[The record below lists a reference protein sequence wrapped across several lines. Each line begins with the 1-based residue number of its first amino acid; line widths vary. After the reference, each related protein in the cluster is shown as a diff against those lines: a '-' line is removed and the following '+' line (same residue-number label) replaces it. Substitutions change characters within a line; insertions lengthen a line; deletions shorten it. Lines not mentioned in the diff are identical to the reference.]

1 MGTNSMSVSTDQ
13 VEQFV
18 ERFAAAVS
26 EHRRLLTRLDS
37 AIGDADHGENLNRGM
52 QAALGRLEGDEPAAM
67 LKAVAMA
74 LVSKVG
80 GAAGPLYGTGFLR
93 ASKAVEGKEVLEADD
108 VVAAF
113 DAAFDGVA
121 QRGKSERGQKTM
133 LDALG
138 PALDELRAAVDD
150 GDELDAA
157 LRRAAEAAD
166 RGKRETVPVQAQ
178 RGRAS
183 YLGERS
189 IGHQDPGATST
200 AILVACMTGDDVL
213 VATAAE
219 DASDKDPED
228 GPGVD
233 DA

>member
-1 MGTNSMSVSTDQ
+1 MNVGTDEITA
-13 VEQFV
+13 FV
-18 ERFAAAVS
+18 ERYAAAVA

-37 AIGDADHGENLNRGM
+37 PIGDADHGENMHRGM
-52 QAALGRLEGDEPAAM
+52 QAALERLKGDDPAAL

-93 ASKAVEGKEVLEADD
+93 ASKAVEGRDTLGTADLLG
-108 VVAAF
+108 AL

-121 QRGKSERGQKTM
+121 QRGKSQRGQKTM

-138 PALDELRAAVDD
+138 PAVD
-150 GDELDAA
+150 A
-157 LRRAAEAAD
+157 LRDAVANGVDLDDALRSAAEAAD
-166 RGKRETVPVQAQ
+166 RGKRQTVPLLAQ

-200 AILVACMTGDDVL
+200 AILIACMTGDDGL
-213 VATAAE
+213 IATAAE
-219 DASDKDPED
+219 DASEKKAEN
-228 GPGVD
+228 GPGVA

>member
-1 MGTNSMSVSTDQ
+1 MGIGN
-13 VEQFV
+13 EQITGFV
-18 ERFAAAVS
+18 ERFAEAVA

-37 AIGDADHGENLNRGM
+37 AIGDADHGENMHRGM
-52 QAALGRLEGDEPAAM
+52 RAALERLAGDTPAAL

-93 ASKAVEGKEVLEADD
+93 ASKAVEGKDDLDGADL
-108 VVAAF
+108 VAAL
-113 DAAFDGVA
+113 DAAFEGIA
-121 QRGKSERGQKTM
+121 QRGKSQRGQKTM

-138 PALDELRAAVDD
+138 PAVDALRASVDD
-150 GDELDAA
+150 GADLGDA
-157 LRRAAEAAD
+157 LRSAAEAAD
-166 RGKRETVPVQAQ
+166 EGKRGTVPVQAQ

-200 AILVACMTGDDVL
+200 AMLIACMTGDDAL

-219 DASDKDPED
+219 DASDKEPEE

>member
-1 MGTNSMSVSTDQ
+1 MSVGT
-13 VEQFV
+13 EQITWFV
-18 ERFAAAVS
+18 QRFADAMQ

-37 AIGDADHGENLNRGM
+37 AIGDADHGENMNRGM
-52 QAALGRLEGDEPAAM
+52 QAAVQRLNGDNPEAL

-93 ASKAVEGKEVLEADD
+93 ASKAVEGRDTLDGPDVLEALQ
-108 VVAAF
+108 
-113 DAAFDGVA
+113 AAFDGVA
-121 QRGKSERGQKTM
+121 QRGKSQRGQKTM

-138 PALDELRAAVDD
+138 PAVDALRDALDESSDL
-150 GDELDAA
+150 GGA

-166 RGKRETVPVQAQ
+166 AGKRATVPVQAQ

-200 AILVACMTGDDVL
+200 AILIACMTGDDTL
-213 VATAAE
+213 VAAAAE
-219 DASDKDPED
+219 DASDKAPEE

>member
-1 MGTNSMSVSTDQ
+1 MSVGSDEITA
-13 VEQFV
+13 FV
-18 ERFAAAVS
+18 ERYATAVA

-37 AIGDADHGENLNRGM
+37 PIGDADHGENMHRGM
-52 QAALGRLEGDEPAAM
+52 QAALERLKGDDPAAL

-74 LVSKVG
+74 LISKVG

-93 ASKAVEGKEVLEADD
+93 ASKAVEGKDTLDAADLL
-108 VVAAF
+108 AAL

-121 QRGKSERGQKTM
+121 QRGKSQRGQKTM

-138 PALDELRAAVDD
+138 PAVD
-150 GDELDAA
+150 A
-157 LRRAAEAAD
+157 LRDAVERGTDLDDALRSAAEAAD
-166 RGKRETVPVQAQ
+166 QGKRATVPLLAQ

-200 AILVACMTGDDVL
+200 AMLIACMTGDDGL
-213 VATAAE
+213 VAAAAE
-219 DASDKDPED
+219 DASDKKAEN
-228 GPGVD
+228 GPGVA

>member
-1 MGTNSMSVSTDQ
+1 MSVSTGDITAFIQ
-13 VEQFV
+13 
-18 ERFAAAVS
+18 RFADAVA

-37 AIGDADHGENLNRGM
+37 AIGDADHGENMNRGM
-52 QAALGRLEGDEPAAM
+52 QAALERLSGDDPAAV
-67 LKAVAMA
+67 LKSTAMA

-80 GAAGPLYGTGFLR
+80 GAAGPLYGTAFLR
-93 ASKAVEGKEVLEADD
+93 ASKAVEGKDELDGAD

-113 DAAFDGVA
+113 DAAFEGVA
-121 QRGKSERGQKTM
+121 QRGKSHRGQKTM

-138 PALDELRAAVDD
+138 PALDALREAVDD
-150 GDELDAA
+150 GADLSDALRSAADAA
-157 LRRAAEAAD
+157 DE
-166 RGKRETVPVQAQ
+166 GKRGTVPVQAQ

-200 AILVACMTGDDVL
+200 AILIATMTGDDDL
-213 VATAAE
+213 VARAAE
-219 DASDKDPED
+219 DASDKEPEE

-233 DA
+233 DDA

>member
-1 MGTNSMSVSTDQ
+1 MSVGT
-13 VEQFV
+13 EEITGFV
-18 ERFAAAVS
+18 ERFADAVE

-37 AIGDADHGENLNRGM
+37 PIGDADHGENMHRGM
-52 QAALGRLEGDEPAAM
+52 QAALQRLNGDDPEAL

-93 ASKAVEGKEVLEADD
+93 ASKAVEGKDTLDGPAVLDALE
-108 VVAAF
+108 
-113 DAAFDGVA
+113 AAFDGVA

-138 PALDELRAAVDD
+138 PAVDALRNALDE
-150 GDELDAA
+150 GSELDDA

-166 RGKRETVPVQAQ
+166 AGKRDTVPLLAQ

-200 AILVACMTGDDVL
+200 AILIACMTGDDAL
-213 VATAAE
+213 VAAAAE
-219 DASDKDPED
+219 DASDKAPDE

>member
-1 MGTNSMSVSTDQ
+1 MSIGNEQ
-13 VEQFV
+13 VTGFV
-18 ERFAAAVS
+18 ERFAEAVA

-37 AIGDADHGENLNRGM
+37 AIGDADHGENMHRGM
-52 QAALGRLEGDEPAAM
+52 KAALERLDGDTPAAL

-93 ASKAVEGKEVLEADD
+93 ASKAVEGKDTLDATDLVTAL
-108 VVAAF
+108 
-113 DAAFDGVA
+113 DAAFEGVA

-138 PALDELRAAVDD
+138 PAVDALRAAVND
-150 GDELDAA
+150 GRDIGDA
-157 LRRAAEAAD
+157 LRAAAEAAD
-166 RGKRETVPVQAQ
+166 EGKRETVPVQAQ

-200 AILVACMTGDDVL
+200 AMLIACMTGDDAL

-219 DASDKDPED
+219 DASDKEPEH
-228 GPGVD
+228 GPGVE

>member
-1 MGTNSMSVSTDQ
+1 MGTNGMSITTEQ
-13 VEQFV
+13 VAQFV

-52 QAALGRLEGDEPAAM
+52 KAALDRLEGDDPSAV

-93 ASKAVEGKEVLEADD
+93 ASKAVEGRDALEPAD
-108 VVAAF
+108 VVTAFEAAF
-113 DAAFDGVA
+113 EGVK
-121 QRGKSERGQKTM
+121 QRGKSDRGQKTM

-138 PALDELRAAVDD
+138 PAVDALQAAVDD
-150 GDELDAA
+150 GDGIGPA

-200 AILVACMTGDDVL
+200 AILIACMTGDDEL

-219 DASDKDPED
+219 DASEKDPEE

>member
-1 MGTNSMSVSTDQ
+1 MAAVGNDEITA
-13 VEQFV
+13 FV
-18 ERFAAAVS
+18 ERFSAAVT

-37 AIGDADHGENLNRGM
+37 AIGDADHGENLHRGM
-52 QAALGRLEGDEPAAM
+52 KAALDRMEGDSPAEL

-93 ASKAVEGKEVLEADD
+93 ASKAVEGKDTLAATDVL
-108 VVAAF
+108 AAL
-113 DAAFDGVA
+113 DAAFEGVA

-138 PALDELRAAVDD
+138 PAIDAFREAVD
-150 GDELDAA
+150 GDADLPDA
-157 LRRAAEAAD
+157 LRSAAEAAD

-200 AILVACMTGDDVL
+200 AVLIACMTGDDEL
-213 VATAAE
+213 IATAAE
-219 DASDKDPED
+219 DASAREPED

>member
-1 MGTNSMSVSTDQ
+1 MGTNSMSVSTEQ
-13 VEQFV
+13 VAGFI

-26 EHRRLLTRLDS
+26 EYRRLLTRLDS

-52 QAALGRLEGDEPAAM
+52 KAALDRLDGEKPAAL
-67 LKAVAMA
+67 LKSVAMA
-74 LVSKVG
+74 LISKVG

-93 ASKAVEGKEVLEADD
+93 ASKAVEGKDDLDGADL
-108 VVAAF
+108 VAAL
-113 DAAFDGVA
+113 DAAFEGVA

-138 PALDELRAAVDD
+138 PAVDALRAAVDD
-150 GDELDAA
+150 GRDIGEA
-157 LRRAAEAAD
+157 LRSAAEAAD
-166 RGKRETVPVQAQ
+166 EGKRATVPLLAQ

-200 AILVACMTGDDVL
+200 AILIACMTSDDEL
-213 VATAAE
+213 VHTAAE
-219 DASDKDPED
+219 DASDKKPEE

>member
-1 MGTNSMSVSTDQ
+1 MNIGNEQIMG
-13 VEQFV
+13 FV
-18 ERFAAAVS
+18 ERFADAVA

-37 AIGDADHGENLNRGM
+37 AIGDADHGENMHRGM
-52 QAALGRLEGDEPAAM
+52 KAALERLDGDTPADL

-93 ASKAVEGKEVLEADD
+93 ASKAVEGKDDLDGADL
-108 VVAAF
+108 VAAL
-113 DAAFDGVA
+113 DAAFAGVA

-138 PALDELRAAVDD
+138 PAVDAMRAAVDD
-150 GDELDAA
+150 GRNLGDA
-157 LRRAAEAAD
+157 LRSAAEAAD
-166 RGKRETVPVQAQ
+166 EGKRGTVPLIAQ

-200 AILVACMTGDDVL
+200 AMLIACMTGDDAL

-219 DASDKDPED
+219 DASDKEPEE

>member
-1 MGTNSMSVSTDQ
+1 
-13 VEQFV
+13 
-18 ERFAAAVS
+18 
-26 EHRRLLTRLDS
+26 
-37 AIGDADHGENLNRGM
+37 
-52 QAALGRLEGDEPAAM
+52 
-67 LKAVAMA
+67 
-74 LVSKVG
+74 VSKVG

-93 ASKAVEGKEVLEADD
+93 ASKAVEGRDTLDAADL
-108 VVAAF
+108 VAAL

-121 QRGKSERGQKTM
+121 QRGKSQRGQKTM

-138 PALDELRAAVDD
+138 PAIDALRAAVDD
-150 GDELDAA
+150 GADLDDA
-157 LRRAAEAAD
+157 LRAAAVAAD
-166 RGKRETVPVQAQ
+166 EGKRGTVPVQAQ

-200 AILVACMTGDDVL
+200 AILIACMTGDDAL

-219 DASDKDPED
+219 DASEKAPED

>member
-1 MGTNSMSVSTDQ
+1 MSVDSPQ
-13 VEQFV
+13 VVVFL
-18 ERFAAAVS
+18 ERFAEAMS

-37 AIGDADHGENLNRGM
+37 PIGDADHGENMNRGM
-52 QAALGRLEGDEPAAM
+52 QAALPKLQGDTPSDV

-93 ASKAVEGKEVLEADD
+93 ASKAVEGKAVLDADD
-108 VVAAF
+108 IAAAL
-113 DAAFDGVA
+113 DAAFAGVA
-121 QRGKSERGQKTM
+121 QRGKSTRGQKTM

-138 PALDELRAAVDD
+138 PALDAAQQAAAD
-150 GDELDAA
+150 GSAVSDL

-166 RGKRETVPVQAQ
+166 QGKRDTVPLLAQ

-200 AILVACMTGDDVL
+200 AILIACMTGDDAL

-219 DASDKDPED
+219 DAARED
-228 GPGVD
+228 HEEEPQVD
-233 DA
+233 EDV

>member
-1 MGTNSMSVSTDQ
+1 MGGSMSVSTDQ
-13 VEQFV
+13 VSAFV
-18 ERFAAAVS
+18 ERFAAAVA

-37 AIGDADHGENLNRGM
+37 AIGDADHGENMNRGM
-52 QAALGRLEGDEPAAM
+52 QAAVGKLDGDEPAAV
-67 LKAVAMA
+67 LKGVAMT

-80 GAAGPLYGTGFLR
+80 GAAGPLYGTAFLR
-93 ASKAVEGKEVLEADD
+93 ASKAVEGKESLDGDD
-108 VVAAF
+108 LVAAF
-113 DAAFDGVA
+113 DAALEGIK
-121 QRGKSERGQKTM
+121 QRGKSDRGQKTM

-150 GDELDAA
+150 GDDIPDA

-200 AILVACMTGDDVL
+200 AILIACMTGDDDL

>member
-1 MGTNSMSVSTDQ
+1 MSVGNEQ
-13 VEQFV
+13 VTGFV
-18 ERFAAAVS
+18 ERFAGAVA

-52 QAALGRLEGDEPAAM
+52 RAALERLDGDTPSAL
-67 LKAVAMA
+67 LKSVAMA

-93 ASKAVEGKEVLEADD
+93 ASTAVEGKETLEAQDLVD
-108 VVAAF
+108 AL
-113 DAAFDGVA
+113 DAAFEGVK
-121 QRGKSERGQKTM
+121 QRGRSERGQKTM

-138 PALDELRAAVDD
+138 PAVDALREAVDE
-150 GDELDAA
+150 GVETGQA
-157 LRRAAEAAD
+157 LRRAAQAAD
-166 RGKRETVPVQAQ
+166 QGKRATVPVQAQ

-200 AILVACMTGDDVL
+200 AMLIACMTGDDAL
-213 VATAAE
+213 IATAAE
-219 DASDKDPED
+219 DASDKAPEE
-228 GPGVD
+228 GPGVG

>member
-1 MGTNSMSVSTDQ
+1 MSIGN
-13 VEQFV
+13 EQITGFV
-18 ERFAAAVS
+18 ERFADAVA

-37 AIGDADHGENLNRGM
+37 AIGDADHGENMHRGM
-52 QAALGRLEGDEPAAM
+52 KAALERLDGDTPADL

-93 ASKAVEGKEVLEADD
+93 ASKAVEGKDELDGADL
-108 VVAAF
+108 VAAL
-113 DAAFDGVA
+113 DAAFAGIA

-138 PALDELRAAVDD
+138 PAVDAMRTAVDD
-150 GDELDAA
+150 GRDLGDA
-157 LRRAAEAAD
+157 LRSAAGAAD
-166 RGKRETVPVQAQ
+166 EGKRGTVPLIAQ

-200 AILVACMTGDDVL
+200 AMLIACMTGDDAL

-219 DASDKDPED
+219 DASDKEPEE

>member
-1 MGTNSMSVSTDQ
+1 MSIGNEQVRGF
-13 VEQFV
+13 VEQFA
-18 ERFAAAVS
+18 EAVA

-37 AIGDADHGENLNRGM
+37 PIGDADHGENMHRGM
-52 QAALGRLEGDEPAAM
+52 RAVLERLDGDTPAAL

-74 LVSKVG
+74 LISKVG

-93 ASKAVEGKEVLEADD
+93 ASKAVEGKDDLEGTDL
-108 VVAAF
+108 VAAL
-113 DAAFDGVA
+113 DAAFEGVA
-121 QRGKSERGQKTM
+121 QRGRSERGQKTM

-138 PALDELRAAVDD
+138 PAVDALRAAVDEGRD
-150 GDELDAA
+150 IGDA
-157 LRRAAEAAD
+157 LRSAAEAAD
-166 RGKRETVPVQAQ
+166 EGKRATVPLLAQ

-200 AILVACMTGDDVL
+200 AMLIACMTGEAAL
-213 VATAAE
+213 VAAAAE
-219 DASDKDPED
+219 DASEKEPQD

>member
-1 MGTNSMSVSTDQ
+1 MSIGN
-13 VEQFV
+13 EQITGFV
-18 ERFAAAVS
+18 ERFAEAVA

-37 AIGDADHGENLNRGM
+37 AIGDADHGENMHRGM
-52 QAALGRLEGDEPAAM
+52 RAALERLAGDTPAAL

-93 ASKAVEGKEVLEADD
+93 ASKAVEGKDDLGGADL
-108 VVAAF
+108 VAAL
-113 DAAFDGVA
+113 DAAFEGIA
-121 QRGKSERGQKTM
+121 QRGKSQRGQKTM

-138 PALDELRAAVDD
+138 PAVDALRAAVDD
-150 GDELDAA
+150 GADLGDA
-157 LRRAAEAAD
+157 LRSAAEAAD
-166 RGKRETVPVQAQ
+166 EGKRGTVPVQAQ

-200 AILVACMTGDDVL
+200 AMLVACMTGDDDL

-219 DASDKDPED
+219 DASDKEPEE

>member
-1 MGTNSMSVSTDQ
+1 MSIGNDQ
-13 VEQFV
+13 ITGFV
-18 ERFAAAVS
+18 ERFAEAVA
-26 EHRRLLTRLDS
+26 EHRRFLTRLDS
-37 AIGDADHGENLNRGM
+37 AIGDADHGENMHRGM
-52 QAALGRLEGDEPAAM
+52 RAALERLAGDTPAAL

-93 ASKAVEGKEVLEADD
+93 ASKAVEGKDDLDGADL
-108 VVAAF
+108 VAAL
-113 DAAFDGVA
+113 DAAFEGIA
-121 QRGKSERGQKTM
+121 QRGKSQRGQKTM

-138 PALDELRAAVDD
+138 PAVDALRAAVDD
-150 GDELDAA
+150 GADLGDA
-157 LRRAAEAAD
+157 LRSAAEAAD
-166 RGKRETVPVQAQ
+166 EGKRGTVPVQAQ

-200 AILVACMTGDDVL
+200 AMLIACMTGDDAL

-219 DASDKDPED
+219 DASDKEPEE

>member
-1 MGTNSMSVSTDQ
+1 MSLDAGQ
-13 VEQFV
+13 VTAFLQ
-18 ERFAAAVS
+18 RFADAVS

-37 AIGDADHGENLNRGM
+37 PIGDADHGENMHRGM
-52 QAALGRLEGDEPAAM
+52 QAALPKLEGDTPADV

-93 ASKAVEGKEVLEADD
+93 AAKAVEGRAVLDADD
-108 VVAAF
+108 VVAAL
-113 DAAFDGVA
+113 DAAFGGVA

-138 PALDELRAAVDD
+138 PAVDAARSAASEGSDISDLVVRAAH
-150 GDELDAA
+150 
-157 LRRAAEAAD
+157 AAD
-166 RGKRETVPVQAQ
+166 RGKRDTVPMLAQ

-200 AILVACMTGDDVL
+200 AILIACMTGDDGL

-219 DASDKDPED
+219 DAAHQDHREEGPHVDED
-228 GPGVD
+228 V
-233 DA
+233 